1 MKYFIISQPK
11 AGTYLCSNLLVELGL
26 QQTGM
31 HCKGTGKFQKYNLQD
46 PNAVNKVKEYTHF
59 ANNFQEVVDSIPEN
73 AFAVGHI
80 SPTNRRIK
88 SLECFKKILV
98 IRPYEDYKD
107 SAERFSIDYN
117 RNLGQKNKKEQ
128 YKIINEWKNQ
138 KDVFTINFYDMIN
151 KNLNKINELQ
161 YFLFGKIVTDSNQAI
176 NNALKKDSLTKSSMR
191 K

>member
-26 QQTGM
+26 IQTGM
-31 HCKGTGKFQKYNLQD
+31 HCKGTGKFQKYNLED
-46 PNAVNKVKEYTHF
+46 PNAVSKVKEYTHF
-59 ANNFQEVVDSIPEN
+59 LNSFQEVVDSIPEN

-88 SLECFKKILV
+88 SLEGFKKILV
-98 IRPYEDYKD
+98 IRPYVDFID
-107 SAERFSIDYN
+107 SAKRFAIDYN
-117 RNLGQKNKKEQ
+117 RDGIGKNKESQ
-128 YKIINEWKNQ
+128 YQIINEWKNQ

-176 NNALKKDSLTKSSMR
+176 NNALKKDSLTKSSIR